1 MLFWLIIVIAV
12 VLAIRN
18 SKNRQYRGYQG
29 QQRPVQPQQMRQQNY
44 QRPAQPVRQQAMYD
58 AGQPGQQRMAHQQA
72 NGRYS
77 RMPNPR
83 QNAKRPTQPQ
93 QQTRPMQSQPDD
105 ILSRAAANVR
115 ENEADELMLRTD
127 TGLLITDEPGELIRQ
142 VNDLIVMGYQPNLTF
157 ERDFV
162 AEGVELL
169 TRYEVSAE
177 LQEAKI

>member
-18 SKNRQYRGYQG
+18 NKYRRDKGYQG
-29 QQRPVQPQQMRQQNY
+29 QQQPQQMRKQNYQRPVQPVRQQTYQQPTQPRPVQPQAY
-44 QRPAQPVRQQAMYD
+44 QRPA
-58 AGQPGQQRMAHQQA
+58 GQKA

-83 QNAKRPTQPQ
+83 QNAQPPVQPQ
-93 QQTRPMQSQPDD
+93 PHSDD

-115 ENEADELMLRTD
+115 ENEEDELLLRTE
-127 TGLLITDEPGELIRQ
+127 TGKLVTDEPGELIRQ
-142 VNDLIVMGYQPNLTF
+142 VNDLIVMGYQPCLSF

-169 TRYEVSAE
+169 TRYEVSTE
-177 LQEAKI
+177 LREEKI